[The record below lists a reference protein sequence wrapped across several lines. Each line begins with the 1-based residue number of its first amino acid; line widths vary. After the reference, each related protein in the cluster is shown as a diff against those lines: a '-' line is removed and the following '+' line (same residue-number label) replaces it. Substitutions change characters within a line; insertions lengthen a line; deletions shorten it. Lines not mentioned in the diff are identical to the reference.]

1 MVRVSVER
9 RSVSAIRVR
18 KVLGSSEGRRSGSRG
33 TGGLDDI
40 EWDLERWGEGI
51 SVVCLVRFEES

>member
-9 RSVSAIRVR
+9 RSVSAIKVR
-18 KVLGSSEGRRSGSRG
+18 KVLGSSEGRRSGSGG
-33 TGGLDDI
+33 TGCLDI

-51 SVVCLVRFEES
+51 SVVCLMRFEES

>member
-1 MVRVSVER
+1 MER